1 MDKIFLETSFFIRY
15 FTADDK
21 KKFQDCVKLL
31 ETIENGRFR
40 TYTSNIVIFEILFVL
55 TKIYGFSKKEVLDAV
70 EKVLDLRNLTL
81 IETTKTKDAIKL
93 FNKYNVKYPDCLIAT
108 QVPLK
113 TKLISYDQDFQKI
126 KTISSTEPSVL
137 LA

>member
-93 FNKYNVKYPDCLIAT
+93 FNKYNVKNPDCLIAT

>member
-1 MDKIFLETSFFIRY
+1 VDKIFLETSFFIRY

-93 FNKYNVKYPDCLIAT
+93 FN
-108 QVPLK
+108 
-113 TKLISYDQDFQKI
+113 
-126 KTISSTEPSVL
+126 
-137 LA
+137 

>member
-1 MDKIFLETSFFIRY
+1 VDKIFLETSFFIRY